1 MSSNPK
7 ASFHPW
13 VTGGFHRIDDSSQVA
28 DPTCLAS
35 SRLSILSLSIL
46 SLSILSLSILS
57 LPILSLSKNAF
68 KNAISQRQRK
78 LLSTLFTFKQQIT
91 CMTSSVRYI
100 QD

>member
-1 MSSNPK
+1 
-7 ASFHPW
+7 
-13 VTGGFHRIDDSSQVA
+13 VA
-28 DPTCLAS
+28 EPTCLAS

-57 LPILSLSKNAF
+57 LSILSLSILSLSKNAP

-91 CMTSSVRYI
+91 CLTSSVRYI